1 MHSAGLDAV
10 AIAPGA
16 NFRRLFGVDFH
27 QHERPLV
34 VIAARERAPIAIVPN
49 LELPSFDALDFPGE
63 VFDWRDEDGYRDA
76 FAAAAT
82 HLEGV
87 RTLGVEGQTMK
98 VFVAMA
104 LAEAMPAMRLV
115 DSHAT
120 ISAIRL
126 HKRAEDVALL
136 RRAIELSE
144 QALEAT
150 LGRIREGMTETQ
162 VEAILLANLFDCGC
176 DGLAFGPIVAA
187 GANSA
192 RSHAKAR
199 PDYRIRE
206 GDALLFD
213 FGGAFSGY
221 NADITRTFFIGSVS
235 DRDRAFYET
244 VLRANEAGR
253 AASRPGA
260 TAHEVDDTV
269 QGIFEASPF
278 AAFKRHR
285 TGHGLGLE
293 VHEEPYII
301 RGNHR
306 ALEPGMVFTVEP
318 GLYRP
323 DEVGVRIEDDVLI
336 TPEGVDCLTSF
347 PRELRLVG

>member
-10 AIAPGA
+10 AIVPGA

-34 VIAARERAPIAIVPN
+34 VIAARDRAPLAIVPN
-49 LELPSFDALDFPGE
+49 LEMPSFDALDFPGE
-63 VFDWRDEDGYRDA
+63 VFDWRDEDGYRGA
-76 FAAAAT
+76 FRAAAS

-104 LAEAMPAMRLV
+104 LAEAMPAIRLV

-126 HKRAEDVALL
+126 HKRAEDVAML

-150 LGRIREGMTETQ
+150 LGEIREGLSETQ
-162 VEAILLANLFDCGC
+162 IEAILLRNLFDCGC
-176 DGLAFGPIVAA
+176 DGLAFEPIVAA
-187 GANSA
+187 ADNSA

-199 PDYRIRE
+199 ADYRIRE

-213 FGGAFSGY
+213 FGGSLGGY
-221 NADITRTFFIGSVS
+221 NADITRTFFVGSVS
-235 DRDRAFYET
+235 EHDRAFYDT

-253 AASRPGA
+253 AACRPGA
-260 TAHEVDDTV
+260 TAHHVDDVV
-269 QGIFEASPF
+269 QGVFEASPL
-278 AAFKRHR
+278 AAFARHR

-318 GLYRP
+318 GLYRNGHL
-323 DEVGVRIEDDVLI
+323 GVRIEDDMLI